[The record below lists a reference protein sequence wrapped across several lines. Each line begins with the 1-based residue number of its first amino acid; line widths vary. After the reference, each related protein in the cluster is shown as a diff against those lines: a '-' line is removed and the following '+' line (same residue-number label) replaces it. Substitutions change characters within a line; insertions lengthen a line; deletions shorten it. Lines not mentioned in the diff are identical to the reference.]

1 MDILKYYLKK
11 NIDINDNQLDEII
24 GYFQP
29 KTVKRNSI
37 LLSAGETCKELY
49 IVNSGC
55 IRTYYITKQ
64 GHEKTRYIA
73 FGGTIVTSL
82 ASFISQQPSFEFLE
96 AIEVAELFIIR
107 HDDFNKLL
115 VKIPAWETFYRKILE
130 MAYIYQNKRIENLVT
145 LTAKQ
150 RYEKLL
156 KENPFYIQRI
166 SNKILATYLDIT
178 QETLSRLKSK

>member
-1 MDILKYYLKK
+1 MDILKYYIKK
-11 NIDINDNQLDEII
+11 NIDINDNQLDEITSH
-24 GYFQP
+24 FQL
-29 KTVKRNSI
+29 KTVKRNSV

-73 FGGTIVTSL
+73 FEGTIVTSL
-82 ASFISQQPSFEFLE
+82 ASFISQQSSFEFMD
-96 AIEVAELFIIR
+96 AIEDTELFVIR
-107 HDDFNKLL
+107 HNDFNKLL
-115 VKIPAWETFYRKILE
+115 VKVPAWETFYRKILE
-130 MAYIYQNKRIENLVT
+130 MAYIYQNKRIESLVT

-150 RYEKLL
+150 RYDKLL
-156 KENPFYIQRI
+156 KENPEYFQRL